1 MGRSVVKSTNDAAY
15 SVPPASHTIQPAWL
29 DETRTH
35 LGLSSARSAKNEYAK
50 VHVASTSFS
59 MAGSPQNAIAATAS
73 AVTTTRAAASSR
85 DGR

>member
-1 MGRSVVKSTNDAAY
+1 MGRSAVKSTNDAGY
-15 SVPPASHTIQPAWL
+15 SVPPASHTIQPASL

-35 LGLSSARSAKNEYAK
+35 LGLSSARNVKNEYAK
-50 VHVASTSFS
+50 VLVASTGFS

-73 AVTTTRAAASSR
+73 AVITTRAAASSR

>member
-1 MGRSVVKSTNDAAY
+1 MGRNVVKSTNDAGH
-15 SVPPASHTIQPAWL
+15 SFPPASHAIQPDSL

-35 LGLSSARSAKNEYAK
+35 LGLSNARSAKNEYAK

-73 AVTTTRAAASSR
+73 TVITASTAASNR
-85 DGR
+85 EGR